1 MKRKTVMVLTAAL
14 VLSLGAAGCG
24 SEKAADTAKEEATVS
39 DTTEEVAE
47 AEPEKEIITDAEELL
62 KRYDENNTGSYKM
75 DYVSTMKLEASVE
88 EVSMGLSV
96 KIALKADCL
105 DENLHGISSVEMA
118 YNDDDEPEKQE
129 IDLYLEKDGDS
140 VLSYQA
146 DAGDDSWIVVRD
158 DSSMAFLTATQSKLV
173 TEDRL
178 AGAELSYND
187 QADEYELI
195 VPVMDTG
202 DYGMLAGFLSEEM
215 LYSFSNGDDTA
226 YESFMGEIEKA
237 KTHYIF
243 DKDYNLVSVSIDPV
257 DFAKKIGEGDMTGEI
272 KIQCGMNCE
281 YSGFGTVKEEDVIA
295 SAEIKE
301 NAEDVYGNAGETE
314 KVSYEGATENVDTSL
329 ADFYGSIGGV
339 NLKAGEKNDFAKT
352 FGAAGFRLSK
362 ANDGEYG
369 WADLLF
375 DDYED
380 VNAKLYAEHILQS
393 YDDVNKEIEENG
405 FYGYEINVSA
415 SEVKPE
421 MTFGGL
427 TWGASLKDVVG
438 VYGNPSDSTEMSWFT
453 MLHYDLGNVSVDIT
467 VYNDGWLFDY
477 PGGLQEFKVRYSH

>member
-1 MKRKTVMVLTAAL
+1 MKRKTVMVLTAL
-14 VLSLGAAGCG
+14 ILSSGMAACG
-24 SEKAADTAKEEATVS
+24 SEKAADTAKEEAAVS
-39 DTTEEVAE
+39 DTIEEAAE
-47 AEPEKEIITDAEELL
+47 AKPEKEIITDAEELL
-62 KRYDENNTGSYKM
+62 KLYDENKSDSYKM
-75 DYVSTMKLEASVE
+75 DYVSTMKLEASVAE
-88 EVSMGLSV
+88 ETMALSV
-96 KIALKADCL
+96 KIALKADCMN
-105 DENLHGISSVEMA
+105 ENLHGISSVEMA
-118 YNDDDEPEKQE
+118 YNDDEPEKQE

-140 VLSYQA
+140 ILSYQA
-146 DAGDDSWIVVRD
+146 DVGDDSWIVVKD
-158 DSSMAFLTATQSKLV
+158 DSSVAFLTATQSELV

-178 AGAELSYND
+178 AEAELSYDEN
-187 QADEYELI
+187 ADEYELI

-215 LYSFSNGDDTA
+215 LYSFSNGDDA
-226 YESFMGEIEKA
+226 AFDSFMEEIEKA

-272 KIQCGMNCE
+272 KIQCGMSCD

-295 SAEIKE
+295 SDEIKE
-301 NAEDVYGNAGETE
+301 NAEDVYGNAQETE
-314 KVSYEGATENVDTSL
+314 KVSYEGAAENVDTSL

-352 FGAAGFRLSK
+352 FGVAGFRLSK
-362 ANDGEYG
+362 ANDGKYG
-369 WADLLF
+369 WADLLY

-380 VNAKLYAEHILQS
+380 VNAKLYAEYILQS

-405 FYGYEINVSA
+405 FFGYEINVSA

-427 TWGASLKDVVG
+427 TWGASLEDVVG

-453 MLHYDLGNVSVDIT
+453 ILNYDFGKVSVDIT
-467 VYNDGWLFDY
+467 VYNEGWLFDY
-477 PGGLQEFKVRYSH
+477 PAGLQEFKVRFSH